1 MKKLILARHAKTE
14 PLSDAGTDFERKLKK
29 RGITDAG
36 LVAVDLKRRGYI
48 PELIISSPARRAMQT
63 AKIYAANFGIPEE
76 DIVVA
81 GIIYDGDT
89 TERMIAA
96 ITELARD
103 TSTLMV
109 VGHNPDMARLSMLLS
124 SQEFY
129 HYPTSAVTVISF
141 PVMTWQE
148 VEVGRGKAD
157 YFTYPRML
165 KDLGT
170 L

>member
-14 PLSDAGTDFERKLKK
+14 PLSDAGTDFERSLKK
-29 RGITDAG
+29 RGTTDAG
-36 LVAVDLKRRGYI
+36 LVAIDLKRRGYI
-48 PELIISSPARRAMQT
+48 PELILSSPAKRAMQT
-63 AKIYAANFGIPEE
+63 ARIYAEAFNIPED

-81 GIIYDGDT
+81 RILYDGDT
-89 TERMIAA
+89 TERMLAA
-96 ITELARD
+96 IAELARD

-124 SQEFY
+124 GQEFY
-129 HYPTSAVTVISF
+129 HYPTSAVSVISF
-141 PVMTWQE
+141 PMLEWRN

>member
-36 LVAVDLKRRGYI
+36 LVA
-48 PELIISSPARRAMQT
+48 ELIISSPARRAMQT
-63 AKIYAANFGIPEE
+63 ARIYAEAFNIPED

-81 GIIYDGDT
+81 RILYDGDT

-96 ITELARD
+96 IAELARD

-141 PVMTWQE
+141 PVMMWQE